1 MILPRRFL
9 CVITDEHLCPI
20 ELASMALDG
29 GARMVQLRR
38 KNASGRELF
47 EWAVRIQEL
56 CRKRN
61 AIFIVNDRVDI
72 ALAMQA
78 DGVHVGQDDL
88 PASEVRSLLGPGSII
103 GVSVSNVA
111 EAEKASLDGAD
122 YIGVGHIFPTVSKE
136 KTTLPLGTS
145 PIREIGK
152 AAGLPMI
159 AIGGIDAGNAQDVMK
174 AGVSGLAVISAVS
187 GAPDPVAATRELVNI
202 IRQ

>member
-1 MILPRRFL
+1 MTLPRKFL

-20 ELASMALDG
+20 ELAGMALDG

-47 EWAVRIQEL
+47 EWSVRIQEL
-56 CRKRN
+56 CRRRD

-72 ALAMQA
+72 ALAIRA

-88 PASEVRSLLGPGSII
+88 PASLVRSLLGPDSII

-111 EAEKASLDGAD
+111 EAEKARLDGAD

-152 AAGLPMI
+152 AAGVPMI
-159 AIGGIDAGNAQDVMK
+159 AIGGIDAGNVQDVMT
-174 AGVSGLAVISAVS
+174 AGVSGIAVISAVS
-187 GAPDPVAATRELVNI
+187 GAPDPVAAARELVNI

>member
-1 MILPRRFL
+1 MTLPRKFL

-20 ELASMALDG
+20 ELAGMALDG

-47 EWAVRIQEL
+47 EWSVRIQEL
-56 CRKRN
+56 CRRRD

-72 ALAMQA
+72 ALAMRA

-88 PASEVRSLLGPGSII
+88 PASLVRSLLGPDSII

-111 EAEKASLDGAD
+111 EAEKARLDGAD

-152 AAGLPMI
+152 AAGVPMI
-159 AIGGIDAGNAQDVMK
+159 AIGGIDAGNVQDVMT
-174 AGVSGLAVISAVS
+174 AGVSGIAVISAVS
-187 GAPDPVAATRELVNI
+187 GAPDPVAAARELVNI